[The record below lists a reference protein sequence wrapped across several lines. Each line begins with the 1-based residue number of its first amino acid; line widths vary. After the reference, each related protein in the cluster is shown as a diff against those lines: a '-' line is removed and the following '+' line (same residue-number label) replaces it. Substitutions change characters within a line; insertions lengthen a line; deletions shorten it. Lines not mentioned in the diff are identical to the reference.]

1 MIWDHIILGLAQALT
16 ADNLLYCFIGVF
28 LGTLLGVIPGIGT
41 LIAVSLL
48 FPFTFHL
55 QPTTA
60 LIMLAG
66 IYYGTSYGGSTA
78 SILLGLPG
86 TPSNAVIVADG
97 HAMAKKGRAGQALF
111 LTGLGSFV
119 GGSTGIILMML
130 FAPLIASVGLSFTA
144 PEYFSLMLFGLVA
157 ASSMSSG
164 APAKGLGMV
173 ALGLLLGTVG
183 LDVQTGSERLTF
195 GFPQL
200 FDGVS
205 LVIVALG
212 LFGIAEVMASATNTG
227 QGEVFQKKITMRALI
242 PSKEERQRSVKPM
255 IRGSLI
261 GSFFGMLPGTGGLL
275 AAFMAYLAER
285 RFSKNPEEFGYGAV
299 EGVVA
304 PETANNAADQT
315 AFIPTMTLGIPG
327 SASMALMLGVLII
340 HGITPGPRLVVEQ
353 PALFWG
359 LIMSFWIGNIMLLIL
374 NIPLIGIWVKL
385 LSVPYRLLYPAVLL
399 FCCFGVYSATGQ
411 IFDVWLALGFGLLG
425 YLMKMLE
432 MPAAPLL
439 LGLVLGPM
447 MEDNFR
453 RALLISRGD
462 LLIFVERPISAGI
475 LLLCLGMLLVTFV
488 GHWRAGRRLQTE
500 ETR

>member
-1 MIWDHIILGLAQALT
+1 MIWDQIILGLGQALT
-16 ADNLLYCFIGVF
+16 VDNLLYCFIGVF

-55 QPTTA
+55 PPTTA

-86 TPSNAVIVADG
+86 TPANAVIVADG
-97 HAMAKKGRAGQALF
+97 HAMAKKGRAGPALF
-111 LTGLGSFV
+111 LTGIGSFV

-130 FAPLIASVGLSFTA
+130 FAPMIASVGLSFTA
-144 PEYFSLMLFGLVA
+144 PEYFSLMLFGLIA

-164 APAKGLGMV
+164 VPAKGLGMV
-173 ALGLLLGTVG
+173 AVGLLLGTVG
-183 LDVQTGSERLTF
+183 LDTQTGAERLTF

-212 LFGIAEVMASATNTG
+212 LFGIAEVMGSATSTD
-227 QGEVFQKKITMRALI
+227 QGTVFQKKISMRSLI
-242 PSKEERQRSVKPM
+242 PSKEERRRSAMPM
-255 IRGSLI
+255 VRGSLV
-261 GSFFGMLPGTGGLL
+261 GSFFGTLPGTGGLL
-275 AAFMAYLAER
+275 AAFMAYLTER
-285 RFSKNPEEFGYGAV
+285 RLSKNPEEFGHGAV

-385 LSVPYRLLYPAVLL
+385 LSVPYRMLHPAVLL
-399 FCCFGVYSATGQ
+399 FCCFGVYAATGQ
-411 IFDVWLALGFGLLG
+411 IFDVWLALGFGLFG

-462 LLIFVERPISAGI
+462 LAIFIDRPISATI
-475 LLLCLGMLLVTFV
+475 LALCVGMLVLTFV
-488 GHWRAGRRLQTE
+488 GHWRTRRKLQAE
-500 ETR
+500 VG